1 MIFMSPGLRVL
12 YPENKEKECCF
23 IFNMI
28 KLLFHSEGDFNYF
41 RQHSSFL
48 YPVIFKQNFM
58 WAQTHS
64 LHSWRSIDCLFSD
77 SSNSFCFKSF
87 MFILKIQRKLHFSP
101 VANWLVQN
109 LCYRWWRMLTKAHPW
124 AEWDLKRQRPFCIA
138 VQRPFQSCDPLPHMN
153 K

>member
-1 MIFMSPGLRVL
+1 MIFMSPRLRVL

-64 LHSWRSIDCLFSD
+64 LHSWRSTDCLFSD

-87 MFILKIQRKLHFSP
+87 MFILKIQRKLHF
-101 VANWLVQN
+101 
-109 LCYRWWRMLTKAHPW
+109 
-124 AEWDLKRQRPFCIA
+124 
-138 VQRPFQSCDPLPHMN
+138 QSCCKLTCAESLLQVMKDVNKSSPLSWVRSQEAKAFLHSSSKAIP
-153 K
+153 KLWPPPPYE